1 MMRWRMH
8 AAGIVVFFVALALR
22 LALLP
27 TARFGG
33 DEALFFNIGMD
44 IVELH
49 RWPLLGTQITD
60 GAGRLPGPTFL
71 YLMAVPLLVFRGPEA
86 QFVFVEVLG
95 AITATVFW
103 HALRRPF
110 GERGA
115 LFAGV
120 LFAASPW
127 AALYAD
133 RTWNPNVLPF
143 FVTLALLAALRVRDD
158 PGSRWLCAFLPLCAV
173 MAHLHM
179 SAPVAWAALAVVV
192 WPSVRRW
199 PRRHVALG
207 LALCALV
214 YLPLAAHELSTG
226 FANTRNILAETV
238 GAKERHPWSFLWV
251 PVYALR
257 FLTLD
262 VTYHELSGYW
272 GGPDELACI
281 KAALLGSPPR
291 PFHPLRVLALL
302 SSIALA
308 GAAIVGALSRQR
320 GADGTVVPRSP
331 LALAFVA
338 GLVANLLLLGAAG
351 KQVFGHYV
359 TNLQPFVFWIYAAL
373 GARVLAR
380 PKSARA
386 LLVLALGAVFCLG
399 GVEATLA
406 ISRRVDGRIGL
417 AVHRRTLE
425 HIRADGEA
433 EGSSTASVRL
443 SFGYRSNLYDWHAY
457 ATRAMRMPIHFD
469 PRAERRYLLL
479 ERGRPAPAD
488 ARAGPLDVGYADL
501 YRVR

>member
-8 AAGIVVFFVALALR
+8 TAGIVVFFLALALR
-22 LALLP
+22 VALLP

-71 YLMAVPLLVFRGPEA
+71 YLMAAPLVVFRGPEA
-86 QFVFVEVLG
+86 QFLFVEVLG
-95 AITATVFW
+95 AITAVLFW

-115 LFAGV
+115 LYAGV
-120 LFAASPW
+120 LYALSPW

-143 FVTLALLAALRVRDD
+143 FVTLALVAALRVREN

-179 SAPVAWAALAVVV
+179 SAPVAWVALAAVV

-199 PRRHVALG
+199 PRRHLVVG
-207 LALCALV
+207 LALCALLYV
-214 YLPLAAHELSTG
+214 PLVAHELSTG
-226 FANTRNILAETV
+226 FGNTRNILAETV
-238 GAKERHPWSFLWV
+238 GAKERHPWSFVWV

-262 VTYHELSGYW
+262 VTYHELTGYW
-272 GGPDELACI
+272 GGPDELACL
-281 KAALLGSPPR
+281 KATFLGSPPR
-291 PFHPLRVLALL
+291 PHHPLRVLAFA
-302 SSIALA
+302 SSLALA
-308 GAAIVGALSRQR
+308 GIAIASALRRQR
-320 GADGTVVPRSP
+320 GPEGTVAPRSP
-331 LALAFVA
+331 LVVAFVA

-359 TNLQPFVFWIYAAL
+359 TNLLPFVFWVYAAY
-373 GARVLAR
+373 GARALAR
-380 PKSARA
+380 PRSPQA
-386 LLVLALGAVFCLG
+386 LLAIALGAVFCVG

-417 AVHRRTLE
+417 LVHRRTLE
-425 HIRADGEA
+425 VIRADGDA
-433 EGSSTASVRL
+433 EGNAGASVRL
-443 SFGYRSNLYDWHAY
+443 DFGYRSNLYDWHAY
-457 ATRAMRMPIHFD
+457 ATRAMRLPIHFD
-469 PRAERRYLLL
+469 KRAERRYLLL
-479 ERGRPAPAD
+479 ERGRPAPAG
-488 ARAGPLDVGYADL
+488 ARSGPLDVGHADL
-501 YRVR
+501 YRMR